1 MLNKADVK
9 SRVVFTKDLINDQTY
24 DGVNEKLNTSDLA
37 FDGTEGL
44 GSDNGSSTAV
54 TINVG
59 GFDDQKIIAALKY
72 VSPTTAG
79 SEDIGVMLRLQT
91 FDSPDATYYY
101 ARVNGGSAKIT
112 KVVDGS
118 FTTLT
123 SSAFALAQDTVV
135 TITFSA
141 VGNQLT
147 ALFQATGGSPSD
159 VTLSTTD
166 SSIQTKGMFGYR
178 SLNSTVYCRNFT
190 VEQL

>member
-9 SRVVFTKDLINDQTY
+9 SRIVFTKNLISDQTY
-24 DGVNEKLNTSDLA
+24 NGVNEKMNTSDLA
-37 FDGTEGL
+37 FDAVEGL

-79 SEDIGVMLRLQT
+79 NEDIGVMLRLQT
-91 FDSPDATYYY
+91 MDSPDATYYY
-101 ARVNGGSAKIT
+101 ARVDGGNAKIT
-112 KVVDGS
+112 KIIDGA

-123 SSAFALAQDTVV
+123 SSAFALTQDTVV
-135 TITFSA
+135 TITFSV
-141 VGNQLT
+141 VGSQLT

-159 VTLSTTD
+159 VTLSTSD
-166 SSIQTKGMFGYR
+166 SSIPSGGMFGYR
-178 SLNSTVYCRNFT
+178 SLNSTVYCRSFT